1 MAQQQ
6 NVETDSQTLSRGF
19 GRGKLITTVLLLTAV
34 TSSFCWSQEGAV
46 RPIHDPSIIKSSD
59 GFYAFSTG
67 SPQEPGIPI
76 IQSVDLFRWVNVGS
90 VFPQR
95 PQWAIDRRPDPGNLW
110 APDIAYFDD
119 EYHVYYAVSRFG
131 TRDSA
136 IGLATNPTLDR
147 SSRDYEWTDRGIVV
161 ETKSGR
167 DDWNAIDPHIV
178 ADETGG
184 RWLFAGSCFSGIKVC
199 RLDGRTG
206 KPMGTPPRLHTVAAR
221 PGGAPIEAPFVVR
234 HNDFFYLFVS
244 FDHCCKGVKSDYK
257 VVVGRSRSITG
268 PYIDIAGRDMRQG
281 GGTLVIAGH
290 DDVFGPGHNSVLKDG
305 DRHWFVHHFYD
316 GERNGVATL
325 QIRPLYWH
333 SDGWPLVG
341 EPIDA
346 ASGGENPDKPVVLA
360 GRWDHS
366 VNYQPSKPLELLAN
380 HRIGRADAAATW
392 TSKDHELSMRWPRTD
407 APGGAWIDRCIVAD
421 DGQSYVGRN
430 QNGMVLRGVRR
441 SDSVAAAGT
450 VAAANWRFFDIFN
463 RGVTERNAVVA
474 SRDGALQC
482 RNNVRGYC
490 LASAR
495 EYEQLELTLEFRVPQ
510 NGNGSASVYVGSTL
524 PTPTASDWK
533 QQIPRG
539 LEFKLGP
546 GQPGELFLPRPEFAV
561 ELPLGQLR
569 DGRRVVAL
577 RKPTLLRSGWNTLG
591 VTCDKFRNVT
601 FKVNGET
608 INAVAKAES
617 IKGHII
623 IAPATLP
630 LSVRNVRVE
639 TDRGSTNLPF
649 VVPE

>member
-1 MAQQQ
+1 MVSPTTSASRTHHIAQSIYRIAFAAFAILQ
-6 NVETDSQTLSRGF
+6 
-19 GRGKLITTVLLLTAV
+19 V
-34 TSSFCWSQEGAV
+34 TQPCLAQEGDIREV
-46 RPIHDPSIIKSSD
+46 HDPTVIRSGD
-59 GFYAFSTG
+59 DYFMFTTG
-67 SPQEPGIPI
+67 LGNRPGIPI
-76 IQSVDLFRWVNVGS
+76 RRSRDLFHWVAVGE
-90 VFPQR
+90 VFPTF
-95 PQWAIDRRPDPGNLW
+95 PQWAIDRKPGHNNLW
-110 APDIAYFDD
+110 AP
-119 EYHVYYAVSRFG
+119 HVVRMNGRFHLYYAVSTFG
-131 TRDSA
+131 TNNST
-136 IGLATNPTLDR
+136 IGLATNVTLDPN
-147 SSRDYEWTDRGIVV
+147 SSDYEWRDEGIIV
-161 ETKSGR
+161 ETRSGR
-167 DDWNAIDPHIV
+167 DDWNAIDPNI
-178 ADETGG
+178 ATDTDGTPWLITG
-184 RWLFAGSCFSGIKVC
+184 SYFSGIKAF
-199 RLDGRTG
+199 RLNPRTG
-206 KPMGTPPRLHTVAAR
+206 RLADSLSRGQTIAR
-221 PGGAPIEAPFVVR
+221 RPNLGPIEAPYVVR
-234 HNDFFYLFVS
+234 HGEFFYLFVS
-244 FDHCCKGVKSDYK
+244 FDYCCKGTKSDYK
-257 VVVGRSRSITG
+257 VMVGRSRNIAG
-268 PYIDIAGRDMRQG
+268 PYVDFAGRDMRQG

-305 DRHWFVHHFYD
+305 DRCWFVHHFYD
-316 GERNGVATL
+316 GEHDGIATL
-325 QIRPLYWH
+325 QIRPLHWH

-341 EPIDA
+341 EPISEAPKDGV
-346 ASGGENPDKPVVLA
+346 SDKPIDLA
-360 GRWDHS
+360 GGWDHS
-366 VNYQPSKPLELLAN
+366 VNYQSPKLLELLEN

-441 SDSVAAAGT
+441 SDSEAAAGE
-450 VAAANWRFFDIFN
+450 VAEANWRFFDIFN
-463 RGVTERNAVVA
+463 RGVTERDAVVA

-546 GQPGELFLPRPEFAV
+546 GKPGELFLPRPEFAV
-561 ELPLGQLR
+561 ALPLGQLR
-569 DGRRVVAL
+569 DRRRVVAL
-577 RKPTLLRSGWNTLG
+577 RKPPLLRSGWNTLR

-649 VVPE
+649 VVPK